1 MNNKWGKLD
10 EVEGGRRRRD
20 NFLVCSTDFFCQH
33 ITLGHFDNKEPAK
46 VYDRNGY
53 FLRTQPFTSLMADL
67 LQDDIGLLS
76 QMKRVTKYKS
86 SFMT

>member
-1 MNNKWGKLD
+1 MRLKADDDDVTIFSFALQIFSASISHWGILIIQNLEKFMIQM
-10 EVEGGRRRRD
+10 V
-20 NFLVCSTDFFCQH
+20 
-33 ITLGHFDNKEPAK
+33 I
-46 VYDRNGY
+46 
-53 FLRTQPFTSLMADL
+53 LRAQPFTSLMADL